1 MRMDAMG
8 CLNVGVIRQA
18 RVGSTGVRIEL
29 LKDTIF
35 FFVSRGL
42 GHETA
47 ISANGNLCGLI
58 FINSINMHPAI
69 LNVLTYKKTGFQ
81 LAHLNE
87 ARWGFGG
94 HYYHTLK

>member
-1 MRMDAMG
+1 MHVG
-8 CLNVGVIRQA
+8 CLNVGAIRQA
-18 RVGSTGVRIEL
+18 RGGSTGVRFDL
-29 LKDTIF
+29 LRDTGVF
-35 FFVSRGL
+35 CVSWGL

-69 LNVLTYKKTGFQ
+69 LNVLTYMKTVFQ